1 VKAGFCLV
9 ALIFLAGCL
18 VGPEY
23 HRPAYPVP
31 PKFQGEGPGI
41 PTRPASE
48 SFGELKWF
56 QIFKDPQLQRLIR
69 IALKENY
76 DVKIAAQRLLAAREQ
91 IIITRSSLFP
101 QLNLSPQWET
111 TRISERAQA
120 FLFPQTTLAI
130 GTIAGD
136 LSWELDFFGR
146 IRRAVEAA
154 QAEFFASEWNRKLII
169 QTLVTS
175 LAQSYFQLLGLDLQ
189 LEIARRTVRNRREYL
204 KLVKTRFQYGWDS
217 LAPVLMSE
225 NLLYG
230 ATQTIPALQRL
241 RQQTEN
247 EISILIG
254 RNPGKIERGKPL
266 LQQNLKVT
274 VPPGLP
280 SALLERRPDIRY
292 AEQQLVAANARVGE
306 AKALLFPQ
314 ISLTGAAGWESKA
327 LSHLFSGPAS
337 FWDIIGGLVQP
348 LFRGGVLR
356 AGLRQRQEVKEAAVL
371 NYKKTV
377 QQAFQDVSNALVA
390 VRKVHDTR
398 IEIQKQRDALAQ
410 QTQLSFER
418 YFGGVTNYL
427 EVLDS
432 NRQLFLVE
440 LALAQSRTN
449 EFLAVI
455 ALYRALGGG
464 WQIKANK

>member
-1 VKAGFCLV
+1 MKAGCCLV
-9 ALIFLAGCL
+9 ALIFLAGCM

-23 HRPAYPVP
+23 HRPSYPVP
-31 PKFQGEGPGI
+31 QKYRGEGPGI
-41 PTRPASE
+41 PTRPASK

-56 QIFKDPQLQRLIR
+56 KIFKDPQLQKLIR
-69 IALKENY
+69 IALKNNY

-91 IIITRSSLFP
+91 IIIARSSLFP
-101 QLNLSPQWET
+101 QLNLGTQWET

-120 FLFPQTTLAI
+120 FLFPQTTLAL

-146 IRRAVEAA
+146 VRRAVEAA
-154 QAEFFASEWNRKLII
+154 RADFFASDWNRKLII
-169 QTLVTS
+169 QTLVTT

-189 LEIARRTVRNRREYL
+189 LEIARRTVKNRRAYL

-241 RQQTEN
+241 RAQTEN
-247 EISILIG
+247 EISTLIG
-254 RNPGKIERGKPL
+254 RNPEKIERGNPL
-266 LQQNLKVT
+266 DKQNLKVT

-314 ISLTGAAGWESKA
+314 ISLTGTAGWESKA
-327 LSHLFSGPAS
+327 LSHLFSGPGS
-337 FWDIIGGLVQP
+337 FWDIIGGLIQP
-348 LFRGGVLR
+348 IFRGGVLR
-356 AGLRQRQEVKEAAVL
+356 AGLRQQQELKEAAVL

-410 QTQLSFER
+410 QAQLSFER

-455 ALYRALGGG
+455 GLYRALGGG
-464 WQIKANK
+464 WQIKAQK

>member
-1 VKAGFCLV
+1 MKAGSILL
-9 ALIFLAGCL
+9 ALLCFSGCL
-18 VGPEY
+18 VGPNY
-23 HRPAYPVP
+23 QRPPYPVP
-31 PKFQGEGPGI
+31 EKYRGEGPGI
-41 PTRPASE
+41 PTRPIEE
-48 SFGELKWF
+48 SFGALKWF
-56 QIFKDPQLQRLIR
+56 QVFKDPQLQKLIR
-69 IALKENY
+69 IALEQNY

-101 QLNLSPQWET
+101 QLNLGTQWET

-120 FLFPQTTLAI
+120 FLFPQTNLAI
-130 GTIAGD
+130 GSIFGD

-154 QAEFFASEWNRKLII
+154 QADFFASDWNRKLII

-175 LAQSYFQLLGLDLQ
+175 LAQSYFELLGLDLQ
-189 LEIARRTVRNRREYL
+189 LEIAQRTVKNRREYL
-204 KLVKTRFQYGWDS
+204 KLEKMRFEFGWDS
-217 LAPVLMSE
+217 LAPVYMSE

-241 RQQTEN
+241 REQTEN
-247 EISILIG
+247 QISILLG
-254 RNPGKIERGKPL
+254 RNPGNIKRGKPL
-266 LQQNLKVT
+266 LEQNLKVT

-280 SALLERRPDIRY
+280 SALLERRPDIQY

-314 ISLTGAAGWESKA
+314 ISLTGTAGWESKA

-348 LFRGGVLR
+348 IFRGGVLR
-356 AGLRQRQEVKEAAVL
+356 AGLRQQQELKEAAVL

-377 QQAFQDVSNALVA
+377 QQAFQDVANALVA
-390 VRKVHDTR
+390 SRKIHDTR

-440 LALAQSRTN
+440 LTLAQSRTN
-449 EFLAVI
+449 EFLAVVG
-455 ALYRALGGG
+455 LYRALGGG
-464 WQIKANK
+464 WQIEPGK